1 MTLVPFADDAAS
13 MAIGKLTVE
22 NGTDQV
28 SVYPNL
34 DITRDKGGLA
44 NARVLKSLLDQI
56 IQRLTAEKNLP
67 ETVVP
72 NHPPKTARNPSA

>member
-28 SVYPNL
+28 SVYGNL

-56 IQRLTAEKNLP
+56 VQRLTAEKNLP
-67 ETVVP
+67 ETVAP
-72 NHPPKTARNPSA
+72 NHPPKMVRNPFT